1 MANPRSDRKELER
14 RDQEKPAEV
23 GLEGAAELN
32 SGVLRDADVEGG
44 EELSIGGGP
53 PEAAGGEPRSPVP
66 THKDVH
72 DLES

>member
-1 MANPRSDRKELER
+1 MANPRGDRKELER
-14 RDQEKPAEV
+14 RDQEEPAEV
-23 GLEGAAELN
+23 GLEGAAEKN
-32 SGVLRDADVEGG
+32 SGVLRDAEVEGG

-53 PEAAGGEPRSPVP
+53 PEAAGGEVHSSLP